1 MFTGKAA
8 GKFGLA
14 FVRGVA
20 TEIRT
25 YVRHRV
31 QPAIMRL
38 ATIRRS
44 GREEAAIVL
53 QRGIVPISDLNAR
66 LMTPWPAD
74 LFSLIQTGELTRIN
88 DWFCSGGRGQCEG
101 LSEVMLPRSAVEFG
115 PLYRR
120 PRKIWGIGLNY
131 VAHAADLAEKAPN
144 EEPASFMKPDTTI
157 IGPGDTVKIPLQ
169 SEKTT
174 GEAELGVI
182 IGRECKDVPESDWLS
197 VVAGFTTILDMTA
210 EDILRKNPRYLTRCK
225 SFDTFFSFGPVLV
238 TPDEVADV
246 LKLKVATVINGN
258 VHAENVV
265 ANMTFP
271 PPYLVSFHSRVM
283 PWLPGDVLSTGTP
296 QAVPLK
302 DGDVLECRIDGFE
315 PLRNPVI
322 DLKVR

>member
-1 MFTGKAA
+1 
-8 GKFGLA
+8 
-14 FVRGVA
+14 
-20 TEIRT
+20 
-25 YVRHRV
+25 
-31 QPAIMRL
+31 MRL
-38 ATIRRS
+38 ATLRRD

-53 QRGIVPISDLNAR
+53 PNGILPLAALNETLAARWPTDL
-66 LMTPWPAD
+66 LV
-74 LFSLIQTGELTRIN
+74 LIQTGELAKLN
-88 DWFCSGGRGQCEG
+88 HWFRSGGRQKCEALAG
-101 LSEVMLPRSAVEFG
+101 AILPRHGVAFG

-169 SEKTT
+169 SERTT

-225 SFDTFFSFGPVLV
+225 SFDTFFSFGPELV
-238 TPDEVADV
+238 TPDEVKDV
-246 LKLKVATVINGN
+246 LQLKVATVINGR

-265 ANMTFP
+265 SNMTFA
-271 PPYLVSFHSRVM
+271 PPYLVSFHSCVM
-283 PWLPGDVLSTGTP
+283 PWLPGDILSTGTP

-315 PLRNPVI
+315 PLRNPVR
-322 DLKVR
+322 DLKVKH